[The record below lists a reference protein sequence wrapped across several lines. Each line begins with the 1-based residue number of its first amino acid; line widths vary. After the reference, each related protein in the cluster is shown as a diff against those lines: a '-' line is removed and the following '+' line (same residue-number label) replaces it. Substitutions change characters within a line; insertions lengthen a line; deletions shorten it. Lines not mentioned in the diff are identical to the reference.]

1 MELRTSALQH
11 QQSIDSTSDVDA
23 LPLAHN
29 CLYQSSL
36 GTIAVEGMWMWL
48 SVDIHSRPSV
58 SDDLD
63 VCSMDVLVS
72 LDEVSSEDGGIEFG
86 RSDWGLFG
94 FDVDGV
100 LD

>member
-1 MELRTSALQH
+1 M
-11 QQSIDSTSDVDA
+11 
-23 LPLAHN
+23 
-29 CLYQSSL
+29 
-36 GTIAVEGMWMWL
+36 
-48 SVDIHSRPSV
+48 

>member
-1 MELRTSALQH
+1 
-11 QQSIDSTSDVDA
+11 
-23 LPLAHN
+23 
-29 CLYQSSL
+29 
-36 GTIAVEGMWMWL
+36 MWL

-100 LD
+100 LDGVGGDDDAVVGSGVARGC